1 MDQAAEIQALFT
13 DDSDSLHFDHG
24 TLFSHSASPHQHF
37 QIMGKHIKNAQ
48 PIVTVISW
56 LQCTYLMIFI
66 KTRSL
71 FYEHTY

>member
-37 QIMGKHIKNAQ
+37 QIMGNSEFFKMRPGIA
-48 PIVTVISW
+48 
-56 LQCTYLMIFI
+56 LQ
-66 KTRSL
+66 
-71 FYEHTY
+71 